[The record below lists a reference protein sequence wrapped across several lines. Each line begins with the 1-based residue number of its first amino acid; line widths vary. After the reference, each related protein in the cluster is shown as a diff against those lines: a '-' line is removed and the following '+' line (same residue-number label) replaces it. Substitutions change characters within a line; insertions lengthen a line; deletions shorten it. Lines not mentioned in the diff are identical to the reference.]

1 MTRNTGLY
9 LKGITYIFW
18 LYVYEALRQVL
29 KVLPIAAEVAEVGIK
44 ATSSAI
50 GNTFETQSTCLYN
63 FWAVPV
69 Y

>member
-1 MTRNTGLY
+1 MVDEGEIENGLR
-9 LKGITYIFW
+9 K
-18 LYVYEALRQVL
+18 VL
-29 KVLPIAAEVAEVGIK
+29 KVLPIATEVAEVGIK